1 MVGVTRTGQRSYYYQ
16 ATGAQQRHSFAHQMA
31 KPALHLVA
39 YDGAAH
45 GFADDETRTCR
56 GSVLPRRVRVR
67 CTAAQM
73 DDEKRAAGPASS
85 AYRGREVLAPPQPML
100 GRQHV
105 MTCLSDQADR
115 LARPL
120 PRRFARI
127 ARPAR
132 VRIRRRK
139 PWVLARRRLFGWK
152 VRLLTRGLQKDS
164 VVAGCRLGCHRAPTS
179 SSLTPECTA
188 SRSLF
193 AICAHRRQAA
203 AAIDNSTWLR
213 YARLRHPVKP
223 VLPERHCPQAGD
235 NNLNR
240 MGRPDYRGRTPVRS
254 LLTAPS
260 HSFRPLQLLRPPR

>member
-16 ATGAQQRHSFAHQMA
+16 ATGAQQSHSLTHEVAEPPF
-31 KPALHLVA
+31 HLVA
-39 YDGAAH
+39 HDGSAH
-45 GFADDETRTCR
+45 GFADNETRTCR
-56 GSVLPRRVRVR
+56 GSVLPRHVRVR
-67 CTAAQM
+67 CTTAQV
-73 DDEKRAAGPASS
+73 DDKKRASGPASS

-105 MTCLSDQADR
+105 MTCLSDQAER

-152 VRLLTRGLQKDS
+152 VRLLTRGLQKES

-188 SRSLF
+188 SRSLIRDLCPSE
-193 AICAHRRQAA
+193 AGGSSHRQLDLVTVRAA
-203 AAIDNSTWLR
+203 TPSGQTSAVQETLSTGWG
-213 YARLRHPVKP
+213 
-223 VLPERHCPQAGD
+223 Q
-235 NNLNR
+235 
-240 MGRPDYRGRTPVRS
+240 
-254 LLTAPS
+254 
-260 HSFRPLQLLRPPR
+260 QLEPHGSP